1 MYSIIEYI
9 MQSKTMK
16 KCKKLFSFALALVV
30 AASIIPAD
38 LAKAADTDPI
48 GIDVSWEEGTIDWE
62 QASAE
67 VDFAVIRATEGT
79 TVDDEFANN
88 ADGCTANGV
97 PFGVSVYTLA
107 QTADDAIAEA
117 ETVVAMLEGYTV
129 DLPIYMEFED
139 ADMFALSD
147 AEILAVVTA
156 FVDTITAA
164 GYEAGLY
171 ATIDTYNY
179 YFAEDTYYA
188 GLNIWVSDLD
198 STTLPL
204 ESADMWQYSW
214 DGVVAGVDSDASL
227 NYYYG
232 DLPVE
237 EHTHTPVVDA
247 AVPPTCTETGLTE
260 GSHCSECGEVL
271 VAQEVVPELGHTPKA
286 VEGKQPTCTD
296 TGLTEGSV
304 CDVCGETLTAQ
315 EVIDA
320 AGHKAGE
327 EVHENVID
335 GVSYDKVVYCSVCK
349 EELSRE
355 TVALTDSAL
364 KISGASLKIENDIT
378 VLVKSN
384 LTTVGSYINPY
395 IIVVQELEDGE
406 TKETKVEGVV
416 EGTAYVFRYEG
427 VEAKQVGDEFVCTIY
442 AYDANGYVVK
452 GASAAPYSA
461 KKYCD
466 TQIKKNISVS
476 GQEKLVTLLVDL
488 LNYGAAAQ
496 EFFNY
501 KEDALVNADLTAEEQ
516 AKASPDSVLDSL
528 ENITLAA
535 YETIDNPTVI
545 FKGATLDLKNKVFV
559 QANVAYTGDMT
570 NVKAIFTVSGV
581 DYEITD
587 WEYDATK
594 GYYKFVCDD
603 VAAFQFEEPV
613 YIKIMDGDT
622 VISNTARYSV
632 GSYAFRYK
640 TDSSV
645 GAVVC
650 AMMKYGKAAY
660 AYMVN

>member
-97 PFGVSVYTLA
+97 PFGVSVHTLA

-198 STTLPL
+198 STSLPL
-204 ESADMWQYSW
+204 ASANMWQYTW
-214 DGVVAGVDSDASL
+214 EGAVAGVDADASL
-227 NYYYG
+227 NYFYG

-237 EHTHTPVVDA
+237 EHTHT
-247 AVPPTCTETGLTE
+247 
-260 GSHCSECGEVL
+260 S
-271 VAQEVVPELGHTPKA
+271 
-286 VEGKQPTCTD
+286 
-296 TGLTEGSV
+296 
-304 CDVCGETLTAQ
+304 
-315 EVIDA
+315 
-320 AGHKAGE
+320 GE
-327 EVHENVID
+327 EVHENVVD

-355 TVALTDSAL
+355 TVALTSSTL
-364 KISGASLKIENDIT
+364 KINGATLQLENDIS
-378 VLVKSN
+378 VIINSKV
-384 LTTVGSYINPY
+384 TTVGSYTNPY
-395 IIVVQELEDGE
+395 IIVVQELQDGE
-406 TKETKVEGVV
+406 TKETKVEGVLNDA
-416 EGTAYVFRYEG
+416 GDRYIFRYEG
-427 VEAKQVGDEFVCTIY
+427 VEAKQVGDSFVCTIY

-452 GASAAPYSA
+452 GASSAPYSA
-461 KKYCD
+461 KKYC
-466 TQIKKNISVS
+466 TSTISSNISKTDAKS
-476 GQEKLVTLLVDL
+476 EALVTLLVDL
-488 LNYGAAAQ
+488 LNYSAAAQ
-496 EFFNY
+496 EYFGY
-501 KEDALVNADLTAEEQ
+501 KTDSLVNADLSAELQE
-516 AKASPDSVLDSL
+516 KASPDTVLDTL
-528 ENITLAA
+528 ENITAA
-535 YETIDNPTVI
+535 KYEAIDSPTAS
-545 FKGATLDLKNKVFV
+545 FRGATLELLNKVYV
-559 QANVAYTGDMT
+559 KANVLYTGDAS
-570 NVKAIFTVSGV
+570 NIKAVFTVAGV
-581 DYEITD
+581 DYEIT
-587 WEYDATK
+587 EYTMANNV
-594 GYYKFVCDD
+594 YSFVFDD
-603 VAAFQFEEPV
+603 VTAFQFEEPI

-632 GSYAFRYK
+632 GSYAYTYK
-640 TDSSV
+640 TNVAV
-645 GAVVC
+645 GPVVC
-650 AMMKYGKAAY
+650 AMMKYGKAAA
-660 AYMVN
+660 AYMAANQ